1 MNRNEILNHPEINGG
16 TKRIVSETNSVAY
29 DSTTGELTREIREHT
44 GYVGREP
51 DYIKIYTDCMLVFNN
66 MDIALSPFIVA
77 FGRHMTYANGGN
89 PNFRCTVRTD
99 EMVRRD
105 VAEYCGVSDARVKQ
119 AIKALVDAEVFI
131 PIQINGKKKRGI
143 YFVNPWVVG
152 KGEWK
157 DIKALRGQ
165 FEFVTGQAG
174 VLAIEEDGS
183 RKVIMPITESKAK
196 DQLQGQFALAELTEG
211 EDLR

>member
-1 MNRNEILNHPEINGG
+1 MNHKEIMNNPTINGG
-16 TKRIVSETNSVAY
+16 AKKITRETNATVLNL
-29 DSTTGELTREIREHT
+29 DTGEIVREIREHT

-66 MDIALSPFIVA
+66 MDVALSPFIVA

-89 PNFRCTVRTD
+89 PDFRCTVRTD
-99 EMVRRD
+99 EMVRKD

-131 PIQINGKKKRGI
+131 PIEINGRKKRGI

-174 VLAIEEDGS
+174 VLAIEENGE
-183 RKVIMPITESKAK
+183 RKVIMPITERN
-196 DQLQGQFALAELTEG
+196 QLTTSIGIDE
-211 EDLR
+211 

>member
-1 MNRNEILNHPEINGG
+1 MNQKEIFRNPQINGG
-16 TKRIVSETNSVAY
+16 VKKIISETNTIAY
-29 DSTTGELTREIREHT
+29 NEEDGKLTREIREHT

-77 FGRHMTYANGGN
+77 FGRHMTYANDGN
-89 PNFRCTVRTD
+89 SNFRCTVRTD
-99 EMVRRD
+99 ELVRRD
-105 VAEYCGVSDARVKQ
+105 VAEYCGVSDRRVQQ
-119 AIKALVDAEVFI
+119 AIKALVDSEVFI
-131 PIQINGKKKRGI
+131 PIQINGRKKRGI

-157 DIKALRGQ
+157 DIKTLRGQ

-174 VLAIEEDGS
+174 VLSIDNEGN
-183 RKVIMPITESKAK
+183 RKVFMPLTESRLKK
-196 DQLQGQFALAELTEG
+196 QQLAIG
-211 EDLR
+211 EAAVEEE

>member
-1 MNRNEILNHPEINGG
+1 MNKDIILSNPEINGG
-16 TKRIVSETNSVAY
+16 VKKIRSETNTMVM
-29 DSTTGELTREIREHT
+29 DLDTGELVREIRENT

-66 MDIALSPFIVA
+66 MDVALSPFIVA

-99 EMVRRD
+99 ELVRKD

-131 PIQINGKKKRGI
+131 PMQINGKKKRGI

-157 DIKALRGQ
+157 DIKQLRGQ
-165 FEFVTGQAG
+165 FEFITGAAG
-174 VLAIEEDGS
+174 VLAIDEDGS
-183 RKVIMPITESKAK
+183 RKVIMPITKSAMK
-196 DQLQGQFALAELTEG
+196 QLPGYEAYQEG
-211 EDLR
+211 EKEEECE

>member
-1 MNRNEILNHPEINGG
+1 MNKDVILSRPDINGG
-16 TKRIVSETNSVAY
+16 TKKIYSETNSIAY
-29 DSTTGELTREIREHT
+29 DADTGALTREIREHT

-99 EMVRRD
+99 ELVRRD

-165 FEFVTGQAG
+165 FEFVTGKAG
-174 VLAIEEDGS
+174 ILAIEEDGS

-196 DQLQGQFALAELTEG
+196 NQLQGQFALAGMVDE
-211 EDLR
+211 ED

>member
-1 MNRNEILNHPEINGG
+1 MNKDIILSNPEINGG
-16 TKRIVSETNSVAY
+16 VKKIRSETNTTVM
-29 DSTTGELTREIREHT
+29 DLDTGELVREIRENT

-66 MDIALSPFIVA
+66 MDVALSPFIVA

-99 EMVRRD
+99 ELVRKD

-131 PIQINGKKKRGI
+131 PMQINGKKKRGI

-157 DIKALRGQ
+157 DIKQLRGQ
-165 FEFVTGQAG
+165 FEFITGAAG
-174 VLAIEEDGS
+174 VLASDEDGS
-183 RKVIMPITESKAK
+183 RKVIMPITKSAMK
-196 DQLQGQFALAELTEG
+196 QLPGYEAYQEG
-211 EDLR
+211 EKEEECE

>member
-1 MNRNEILNHPEINGG
+1 MNLDVIMNNPDINGG
-16 TKRIVSETNSVAY
+16 VRRIISETNTVEY
-29 DSTTGELTREIREHT
+29 DSNTGEMTRNLKEHT

-66 MDIALSPFIVA
+66 MDVALSPFIVA
-77 FGRHMTYANGGN
+77 FGRHMTYANTDN

-99 EMVRRD
+99 ELVRKD

-131 PIQINGKKKRGI
+131 PIEMNGKRKRGI

-157 DIKALRGQ
+157 DIKQLRGQ
-165 FEFVTGQAG
+165 FEFVTGTAG
-174 VLAIEEDGS
+174 VLAIDEEGE
-183 RKVIMPITESKAK
+183 RKVIMPITSKTK
-196 DQLQGQFALAELTEG
+196 EALPEAEKKTE
-211 EDLR
+211 

>member
-1 MNRNEILNHPEINGG
+1 MNKDIILSNPEINGG
-16 TKRIVSETNSVAY
+16 VKKIRSETNTTVM
-29 DSTTGELTREIREHT
+29 DLDTGELVREIRENT

-66 MDIALSPFIVA
+66 MDVALSPFIVA

-99 EMVRRD
+99 ELVRKD

-131 PIQINGKKKRGI
+131 PMQINGKKKRGI

-157 DIKALRGQ
+157 DIKQLRGQ
-165 FEFVTGQAG
+165 FEFITGAAG
-174 VLAIEEDGS
+174 VLAIDEDGS
-183 RKVIMPITESKAK
+183 RKVIMPITKSAMK
-196 DQLQGQFALAELTEG
+196 QLPGYEAYQEG
-211 EDLR
+211 EKEEECE

>member
-1 MNRNEILNHPEINGG
+1 MNHEIILNHPEINGG
-16 TKRIVSETNSVAY
+16 VKKIVSETNTIAY
-29 DSTTGELTREIREHT
+29 NEDTGKLTREIREHT

-119 AIKALVDAEVFI
+119 AIKSLVDAEVFI
-131 PIQINGKKKRGI
+131 PIQISGKRKRGI

-157 DIKALRGQ
+157 DIKTLRGQ
-165 FEFVTGQAG
+165 FEFITGQAG

-183 RKVIMPITESKAK
+183 RKVIMPITKSKAIQQSQFAMAEGKESKESK
-196 DQLQGQFALAELTEG
+196 
-211 EDLR
+211 

>member
-1 MNRNEILNHPEINGG
+1 MNRDEIFSHPEINGG
-16 TKRIVSETNSVAY
+16 TKRIVSETNAITY
-29 DSTTGELTREIREHT
+29 DQSTGELVREIRENT

-66 MDIALSPFIVA
+66 IDVALSPFIVA
-77 FGRHMTYANGGN
+77 FGRHMTYAGGN
-89 PNFRCTVRTD
+89 DNFRCTVRTD
-99 EMVRRD
+99 ELVRKD
-105 VAEYCGVSDARVKQ
+105 VAEYCGVSDSRVKQ
-119 AIKALVDAEVFI
+119 AIAALVAAEVFI
-131 PIQINGKKKRGI
+131 PIQINGKTKRGI

-165 FEFVTGQAG
+165 FEFVTGRAG

-183 RKVIMPITESKAK
+183 RKVLMPVTQKKSLKRSEV
-196 DQLQGQFALAELTEG
+196 QGQMSLT
-211 EDLR
+211 D